1 MINKRTDDQINKRC
15 EILESFGLEIL
26 HEDSRVIHK
35 SFPEI
40 EFDFSSIDLTS
51 DRAARNIMWYIIQ
64 VTSSVSHSKGEDSLR
79 KQLNVLL
86 KGE

>member
-1 MINKRTDDQINKRC
+1 MIRTRTYDELNKRC
-15 EILESFGLEIL
+15 EILESFGLKIL
-26 HEDSRVIHK
+26 HEDSRVIQE

-51 DRAARNIMWYIIQ
+51 ERAARNIMWYVIQ

>member
-1 MINKRTDDQINKRC
+1 MIKTRTYDQTSQRC
-15 EILESFGLEIL
+15 AILESFGLKIL
-26 HEDSRVIHK
+26 HEDSRVIHE

-51 DRAARNIMWYIIQ
+51 EKAARNIMWYIIQ
-64 VTSSVSHSKGEDSLR
+64 VTSSVSHSKGEDNLR
-79 KQLNVLL
+79 KQFNNLL